1 MLHQLISSHTAIQA
15 VIVLSALCACGLALG
30 KVRVGGISL
39 GVTFVFFVGILA
51 GNLGL
56 SIDPQMLQYAQDFGL
71 VLFVYALGL
80 QVGPGFF
87 NSLHQSG
94 FKLNALAVAVV
105 LLGTMLAVGLPA
117 LCGMG
122 LPEAV
127 GVMCGAT
134 TNTPALAAAQQTLA
148 QLHLPVT
155 GAALACAVT
164 YPLGVVGV
172 ILALMLM
179 RRVLVRPGDLQ
190 HDEAAET
197 DNTFVAAF
205 QVRNEGIFGKT
216 VGDLARIS
224 HKPFVISRLWRGGKV
239 RIPSSQ
245 TVLNEGDRLLVVTHD
260 EDVETLTILFGGKE
274 QTDWNKDD
282 IDWNAIDSN
291 LVSQTILVTRSE
303 INGRRLGSLRL
314 RNLYGVNISRVNRG
328 GVQLLA
334 TPDLRLLM
342 GDRLIVVGEKEAVSN
357 VEPVL
362 GNAVKR
368 LNEPNLISVF
378 VGMTLGL
385 LLGCVPIAVPGTSA
399 PVRLG
404 LAGGPI
410 VVGILMGTFGPRI
423 HMNTY
428 TTQSANLMLRAIGLS
443 LYLACL
449 GLDAG
454 HDFLATVMRPEGL
467 MWVAT
472 GFALT
477 VLPVLLAGFF
487 GLRAMHLDFAT
498 LSGTLCGAMANPMA
512 LNYATDTLPAG
523 DRAAV
528 AYATVYPLSMFVR
541 VLLAQLVLLLLL

>member
-1 MLHQLISSHTAIQA
+1 MLHQLLTTHTAVQA
-15 VIVLSALCACGLALG
+15 VIVLSVLCACGLALG
-30 KVRVGGISL
+30 KVRVRGVSL

-51 GNLGL
+51 GNFGIT
-56 SIDPQMLQYAQDFGL
+56 IDPQMLQYAQDFGL

-87 NSLHQSG
+87 NSLHHSG
-94 FKLNALAVAVV
+94 VRFNALALIVV
-105 LLGTMLAVGLPA
+105 LLGTILTVMLPA
-117 LCGMG
+117 FTGMT
-122 LPEAV
+122 LAEAV

-134 TNTPALAAAQQTLA
+134 TNTPALAAAQQTLT

-164 YPLGVVGV
+164 YPMGVVGA

-179 RRVLVRPGDLQ
+179 RRVMVRPTDLQ
-190 HDEAAET
+190 CATDTET

-205 QVRNEGIFGKT
+205 QVHNEGIFGKT

-224 HKPFVISRLWRGGKV
+224 HKPFVISRLWRNGKV

-245 TVLNEGDRLLVVTHD
+245 TVLHEGDRLLVVTHD
-260 EDVETLTILFGGKE
+260 EDVETLTVLFGGKE
-274 QTDWNKDD
+274 KTDWNKDD

-334 TPDLRLLM
+334 TPDLRLLL

-378 VGMTLGL
+378 VGMSLGL
-385 LLGCVPIAVPGTSA
+385 LLGCIPIAVPGMSA

-410 VVGILMGTFGPRI
+410 VMGILMGTFGPRI

-454 HDFLATVMRPEGL
+454 RDFLATVMRPEGL
-467 MWVAT
+467 LWIAT
-472 GFALT
+472 GIGLT
-477 VLPVLLAGFF
+477 ILPVLLVGFI
-487 GLRAMHLDFAT
+487 GIRLMHLDFASI
-498 LSGTLCGAMANPMA
+498 SGMLCGAMANPMA
-512 LNYATDTLPAG
+512 LNYASDTIPGG
-523 DRAAV
+523 DRASV